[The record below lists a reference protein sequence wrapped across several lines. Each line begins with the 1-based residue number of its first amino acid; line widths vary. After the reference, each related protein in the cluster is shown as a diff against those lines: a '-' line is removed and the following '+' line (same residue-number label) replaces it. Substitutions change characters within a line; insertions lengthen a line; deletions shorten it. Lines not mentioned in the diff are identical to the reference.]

1 MTRPTTEGCMSIDIR
16 SWHREGR
23 LRAGQCF
30 LHTLTWNWRPTEGI
44 AVLAKTD
51 AVYLMF
57 RSRNWPSECGPTITQ
72 RIPIAWTPCTL
83 GGSRPWFRCEA
94 YSNGRYC
101 GRRVALLYSAG
112 RVFVCRHCRG
122 LAYDCQNETPYLRA
136 IRRVR
141 KIRMRLGAGFSFAEP
156 FPDKPRGMHRRT
168 YLRMRLAAGESI
180 ALYDHDAGAWTRL
193 ERKLPSLPHH
203 RSRCH
208 RR

>member
-30 LHTLTWNWRPTEGI
+30 LHTLTWNWRPTEGM

-57 RSRNWPSECGPTITQ
+57 RSRSWPTEYGPTITQ

-101 GRRVALLYSAG
+101 GRRVALLYSAAG
-112 RVFVCRHCRG
+112 SSPVATAAAWSM
-122 LAYDCQNETPYLRA
+122 LA
-136 IRRVR
+136 
-141 KIRMRLGAGFSFAEP
+141 
-156 FPDKPRGMHRRT
+156 
-168 YLRMRLAAGESI
+168 
-180 ALYDHDAGAWTRL
+180 
-193 ERKLPSLPHH
+193 
-203 RSRCH
+203 SR
-208 RR
+208 